1 MFVFSFFRINTTWFE
16 ILSKYFLKPLNLCS
30 LVTFCL
36 QLCWATVKLQEIMTL
51 TSSMNIKPTIRG
63 AHSVLNEINKFRS
76 SQNPLFL
83 CHFSRSVD
91 EWQIGP
97 CWNVP
102 EHLLHN
108 SARLRSD
115 KLRAHA
121 VWRNVCDSRTHRSS
135 ISLSSDSPSTNNYP
149 WAFCA
154 AKTH

>member
-63 AHSVLNEINKFRS
+63 AHSVNEINKFRS

-102 EHLLHN
+102 GHLLHN
-108 SARLRSD
+108 SPRLRSD

-121 VWRNVCDSRTHRSS
+121 IWRNVCDSENTQILYILQLRQSF
-135 ISLSSDSPSTNNYP
+135 TNNYL

-154 AKTH
+154 TKTH

>member
-1 MFVFSFFRINTTWFE
+1 MLSFFRINT
-16 ILSKYFLKPLNLCS
+16 IRLDNLSKYFLKPLNVCS

-36 QLCWATVKLQEIMTL
+36 QLCWATVKLQEIMIL
-51 TSSMNIKPTIRG
+51 TSSMNIKPTMRR
-63 AHSVLNEINKFRS
+63 AHSVLNEINQFRS

-91 EWQIGP
+91 EWQISP

-102 EHLLHN
+102 EHLLYN
-108 SARLRSD
+108 SPRLRPD

-121 VWRNVCDSRTHRSS
+121 VWRNVCDSENMQIIQLRQSF
-135 ISLSSDSPSTNNYP
+135 TNNYP